1 MAYRSQTISIG
12 TMGYLHKVGQE
23 AAYPLRGVV
32 VTEAITGQINKTN

>member
-12 TMGYLHKVGQE
+12 TMGYLSKVISPV
-23 AAYPLRGVV
+23 AYPLRGVV